1 MLYHL
6 VNPIKKT
13 KTLPSI
19 TWIYCF
25 HCDCL
30 EEPHW
35 STKGDIL
42 CSSSREIQQKT
53 GWTVTTEDIRQTVL
67 FISALLFCKSCTSL
81 FLWGGLNMSLHV
93 CVCVCV
99 CVWPTFFFNITAKQ
113 MKYFTKFER
122 HTQTHTRF
130 LSFFSLS
137 FTFYL
142 LQGPNVS
149 RQSFARVDISFWYMS
164 ASDCVNGCMCVFG
177 FERSVCAYSRY
188 KFAFC
193 TVYTCYCKNV
203 YSVPAE
209 IFLLE
214 RDKHKEFN
222 IIKTSIYR
230 WWPLTK
236 AQ

>member
-1 MLYHL
+1 MTAWRSHIGA
-6 VNPIKKT
+6 P
-13 KTLPSI
+13 
-19 TWIYCF
+19 
-25 HCDCL
+25 
-30 EEPHW
+30 
-35 STKGDIL
+35 
-42 CSSSREIQQKT
+42 REIFCARHPEKSNRKQVELSLLRTSGK
-53 GWTVTTEDIRQTVL
+53 L
-67 FISALLFCKSCTSL
+67 FFL
-81 FLWGGLNMSLHV
+81 FLLCYSANLAHPFSSEGDWIWV
-93 CVCVCV
+93 CMYVCV

-203 YSVPAE
+203 YSAPAE

-214 RDKHKEFN
+214 QDKHKEFN